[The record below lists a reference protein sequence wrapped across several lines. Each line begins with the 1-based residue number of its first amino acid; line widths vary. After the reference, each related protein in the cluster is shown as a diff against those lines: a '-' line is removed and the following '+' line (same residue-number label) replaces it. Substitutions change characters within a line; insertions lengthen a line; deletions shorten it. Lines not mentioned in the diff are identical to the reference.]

1 MKNDK
6 IKYYQY
12 VGSQEDADEYLDIK
26 PIRNK
31 VYSETEEM
39 GCAEVFYWAK
49 ESPGYEIASEWKL
62 VHKPNNK

>member
-12 VGSQEDADEYLDIK
+12 VGSQEKADEYYGCPK

-31 VYSETEEM
+31 VYSETDKVSHKDVAFFATM
-39 GCAEVFYWAK
+39 RFSSIGL
-49 ESPGYEIASEWKL
+49 EWKL
-62 VHKPNNK
+62 VDKPNNK